1 MKQMHTILRRLQLR
15 CLRIVLPF
23 VALGGV
29 ILLLPLP
36 TASLPSTHFISL
48 EALQYEFA
56 PGRIEVHQGD
66 HVVITLSAADVT
78 HGFYLEGYGIEQR
91 IVPGVAQQIA
101 FTADQS
107 GKFRFRC
114 SVSCG
119 AMHPFMLGELVVQSN
134 LPFERALG
142 IMLTALTGTLVLL
155 WHSGRTEP

>member
-1 MKQMHTILRRLQLR
+1 MQNILRRLR
-15 CLRIVLPF
+15 SHHLRIVLPF
-23 VALGGV
+23 VALGSA
-29 ILLLPLP
+29 ILLLPLQ
-36 TASLPSTHFISL
+36 TVALPSTHSISL
-48 EALQYEFA
+48 EARQYEFM

-101 FTADQS
+101 FTADQP

-119 AMHPFMLGELVVQSN
+119 AMHPFMLGELVVQTN
-134 LPFERALG
+134 VPFSRALG
-142 IMLTALTGTLVLL
+142 VMLTALVGTLVFL
-155 WHSGRTEP
+155 WHSGRTQG